1 MKFIHI
7 REPDQRE
14 EAALYAAHGMEG
26 GKQIFHPRN
35 AMTIAYEIME
45 DSHRASVGFSLCKA
59 TRKLPFSKKMGR
71 KIASDRLVSNPL
83 KLEIDGDLEFT
94 PHLLVTLLRG
104 LLIERP
110 KWTEMDSLHVLKPTR
125 FDSRW
130 ETEWLGPDGLVAS
143 AEVDAKELSDALR
156 AAGARRDAGI
166 LGTWAMRIPRWSIE
180 FATEHMA

>member
-1 MKFIHI
+1 MRFIHI
-7 REPDQRE
+7 REPEKKE
-14 EAALYAAHGMEG
+14 EEGVVDG
-26 GKQIFHPRN
+26 GKPIFHPRN

-45 DSHRASVGFSLCKA
+45 ESHRANVGFSLCLA
-59 TRKLPFSKKMGR
+59 TRKHPFSKKLGR
-71 KIASDRLVSNPL
+71 KIASDRLASNPL

-110 KWTEMDSLHVLKPTR
+110 EWTKMDHLDVLRPAR

-130 ETEWLGPDGLVAS
+130 TAEWVGPDGTLAS
-143 AEVDAKELSDALR
+143 AEVDAKEMVKVPPSDVHIQR
-156 AAGARRDAGI
+156 VSPPR
-166 LGTWAMRIPRWSIE
+166 TWAMRIPRWSIE